1 MNKKSWIGPLVIL
14 LGVYLLFFRK
24 EALTA
29 GTLFGNFWP
38 TIFVI
43 PLGLFFHWMYFSMTG
58 RRGSGLLIPGG
69 ILFTVGLVCQIATL
83 FDSWEYLW
91 PGFIAAPAVGLFE
104 FYWFTDRNKWLL
116 IPINILGGLSVL
128 FFAVFSF
135 GALYNRFIFGQPVL
149 AIALI
154 VIGVGVMVAPRKR
167 S

>member
-154 VIGVGVMVAPRKR
+154 VIGAGVMIAPRKR